1 MKLLRIILFVV
12 AVLAAGLFGLY
23 FYLTDSPAVAVPDL
37 AGTFGSDAIATESGE
52 RSFSYYIPQDLPPD
66 AALVLALHGSNRNG
80 QRMREIGGYEFDVLA
95 DRDKF
100 VVVYPD
106 GYKSHWNDCRASADY
121 AANQENIDDIAFLG
135 QLVAFFANN
144 AAIDPG
150 RVYVT
155 GFSNGGQMAYR
166 LALEA
171 PDLVTAIAPI
181 SANLPVDDNLGC
193 KASGKPVSVAIF
205 NGTRDPVNP
214 YEGGLVEVWGNTSRG
229 TVMSASATADYWNT
243 VAGVTAEPEVINFA
257 ESDGDDSTSV
267 LQQRWQGQ
275 HGTQIRLYTMVGS
288 GHVIPS
294 KIVKF
299 PRAQGPGAGDISG
312 PEEIIDFFLS
322 IGADERDE

>member
-1 MKLLRIILFVV
+1 MKLLRIALSVV
-12 AVLAAGLFGLY
+12 AVLAAVVLGLY
-23 FYLTDSPAVAVPDL
+23 FYFNDSPAVAVPDL
-37 AGTFGSDAIATESGE
+37 AGTLGGDTIATESGE

-66 AALVLALHGSNRNG
+66 AALVLVLHGSRGSG
-80 QRMREIGGYEFDVLA
+80 QGMREISAYEFDVLA

-100 VVVYPD
+100 IVVYPD
-106 GYKSHWNDCRASADY
+106 GYKNHWNDCRASADY

-181 SANLPVDDNLGC
+181 SANLPVDENLGC
-193 KASGKPVSVAIF
+193 SPSGEPVSVAIF
-205 NGTRDPVNP
+205 NGTKDPVNP
-214 YEGGLVEVWGNTSRG
+214 FEGGVVEVWGNTTRG
-229 TVMSASATADYWNT
+229 RVLSASATADYWKAL
-243 VAGVTAEPEVINFA
+243 AGVTGEPQVSNFA
-257 ESDGDDSTSV
+257 DSDGDDSTSV
-267 LQQRWQGQ
+267 VQQRWQGQ
-275 HGTQIRLYTMVGS
+275 DGTQILLYTMTGS

-299 PRAQGPGAGDISG
+299 PRALGPGAGDISG
-312 PEEIIDFFLS
+312 PEEIMTFFLN
-322 IGADERDE
+322 IGVDESDE